1 MIILPN
7 SILVGKEAVPVRAKP
22 KATIPEKNVYS
33 KKAFNLIRSLPRNL
47 KAEGQFYQSRALPRA
62 KQYTIPGCQ
71 ERILIATNSTPPKK
85 IVLELTG
92 FISLDSEGNRGPN
105 FQVRRGIFYY
115 DGLKDAKSA
124 EGYNAGFRDQRLV
137 IDTRRGSTDA
147 QFVRRSCKPNC
158 VIKHVTGE
166 FEPLGLAIV
175 ATQQIN
181 YTDEITIP
189 FDDGWADSEIPLD
202 CVAHLRG
209 DVECPMEIHRD
220 TKNEQRIAREQRAQF
235 VRTNSKFFFRAEFE
249 RVKQFY
255 KRRRQ
260 EEGRGPLQI
269 TSTSSGSTSSGA
281 QFHRPPL
288 KKLPTVLVPPIVK
301 FPANISSS
309 DSSGKFKIPA
319 MPPLKNAYQMY
330 QHHHSQMASDSE
342 KRGGASEKG
351 GGAYEKGGGASSRM
365 TGGAENVKA
374 KNQNLL
380 TSSDSSTSSGNS
392 TSSGFSNSTSSNF
405 PEDTVPPSRR
415 LPNFNI
421 SSILNNSILNTST
434 TSSEVPPKPPRPLLN
449 STSSAPP
456 TSSKIIVQRVNP
468 GAMAAN
474 YSRTS
479 RPILRATSSAPGA
492 TSPRITISTS
502 SAKILN
508 SGNSKISNSET
519 TSSGNSEVVKSENSG
534 GSGASGTTVY
544 SRFTIPTTPS
554 VNSENPVT
562 TPSEPATSTYKED
575 PPRKFPFPTYPGMT
589 SSAFYAARDAAM
601 AAKKAQKALTSKRS
615 LPPGTV
621 YEPVTGEILPRSAI
635 LPSSTDTDSFSES
648 NSNTEDDDKSTSS
661 ESSDEFWE
669 MRCHCGLT
677 HEDGDTIE
685 CSSCKTWQHMACMG
699 LAAKT
704 MTKSETY
711 LCEVCD
717 PRKLPL
723 SRADAARKQRE
734 ILKKFERDGGG
745 AQKKKKKKDKN
756 RKHRHHHQ
764 PKRGRPSKS
773 PPITSSSDSPKLAS
787 HGYSDAA
794 GILLETIPTT
804 PGARQLLE
812 PSKRLRRAKTFHN
825 MFGILATENIR
836 VNQVVLVIHGWV
848 TIPEEVK
855 RKPGGVP
862 GIFLYCDLGTNGSSL
877 KLCVCTRKRSPATH
891 IRRSCN
897 PNCSLSHALDDQKN
911 FGLIVTATHEIPRGA
926 EITLPFDSDWR
937 ESVKPL
943 RCVEHYES
951 TQKCPL
957 KKERK
962 AFKAQQKRISYQL
975 ESDDGG
981 PEAKKPKMEKIEPT
995 NYKEIFPELQ
1005 VSTSTSSTPTSSASV
1020 ERVFIPPAKEN
1031 PPKPPVVLAGQGIM
1045 TTARLVRPEHTHFP
1059 RPPLYI
1065 GPQQPQP
1072 VVFIDPSQIPTSED
1086 VVVVDNGDPR
1096 VWNSA
1101 SIMNGISAAFGVPTT
1116 SSEFYGNSTE
1126 VTSSETDTSTNNNT
1140 TIIDLQ
1146 QQLPRRHHHHQNPK
1160 NQ

>member
-22 KATIPEKNVYS
+22 KATILEKNVYS
-33 KKAFNLIRSLPRNL
+33 KKAYNLIRSLPRNL

-166 FEPLGLAIV
+166 FEPLGLALV

-220 TKNEQRIAREQRAQF
+220 TKNEQRLAREARTQF

-260 EEGRGPLQI
+260 EESRGPLQI
-269 TSTSSGSTSSGA
+269 TATSSASTSSGA
-281 QFHRPPL
+281 QFQRPPL
-288 KKLPTVLVPPIVK
+288 KKLPTLLVPPIVK
-301 FPANISSS
+301 FPANISS

-342 KRGGASEKG
+342 KRGGASID
-351 GGAYEKGGGASSRM
+351 KGGGASSRM
-365 TGGAENVKA
+365 TGGAEN
-374 KNQNLL
+374 NLL
-380 TSSDSSTSSGNS
+380 TTSDSTSSGL
-392 TSSGFSNSTSSNF
+392 SNSTSSTF
-405 PEDTVPPSRR
+405 PKDTVPSRR

-421 SSILNNSILNTST
+421 ASILNNSFLNTST
-434 TSSEVPPKPPRPLLN
+434 MSSEVPPKPLLN

-474 YSRTS
+474 YPRTS
-479 RPILRATSSAPGA
+479 RPILRATSSAPGT
-492 TSPRITISTS
+492 TSSRITISTS
-502 SAKILN
+502 SA
-508 SGNSKISNSET
+508 GQ
-519 TSSGNSEVVKSENSG
+519 EN
-534 GSGASGTTVY
+534 
-544 SRFTIPTTPS
+544 
-554 VNSENPVT
+554 
-562 TPSEPATSTYKED
+562 
-575 PPRKFPFPTYPGMT
+575 PRKFPFPTYPGPT

-601 AAKKAQKALTSKRS
+601 ALKKAQKALTSKRS

-635 LPSSTDTDSFSES
+635 LPSSADTDSFSES
-648 NSNTEDDDKSTSS
+648 NSNTEDDDRSTSS

-717 PRKLPL
+717 PRNLPL

-745 AQKKKKKKDKN
+745 TRKRKKKDKN
-756 RKHRHHHQ
+756 RKHRHHRH

-773 PPITSSSDSPKLAS
+773 PPTTTSSDSPKLAS

-794 GILLETIPTT
+794 GVLLESIPTT
-804 PGARQLLE
+804 PGAKQLLE
-812 PSKRLRRAKTFHN
+812 PSKRPRRAKTFHN

-862 GIFLYCDLGTNGSSL
+862 GIFLYCDLEHKGSDSETSGSAR

-911 FGLIVTATHEIPRGA
+911 FGLIVIATHEIPRGA

-975 ESDDGG
+975 GEGSD
-981 PEAKKPKMEKIEPT
+981 AKKPKMERSEPT
-995 NYKEIFPELQ
+995 NYKELFPELQ
-1005 VSTSTSSTPTSSASV
+1005 ISTSTSSTPTSSTAPLSM

-1045 TTARLVRPEHTHFP
+1045 TTARLVRPETQLSHFP

-1065 GPQQPQP
+1065 GPQQQQP

-1116 SSEFYGNSTE
+1116 SSEFFGNSEE
-1126 VTSSETDTSTNNNT
+1126 VTSSETDTSTINT

-1146 QQLPRRHHHHQNPK
+1146 QQLPRHHHQNPK

>member
-1 MIILPN
+1 MSMIILPN

-22 KATIPEKNVYS
+22 KATILEKNVYS
-33 KKAFNLIRSLPRNL
+33 KKAYNLIRSLPRNL

-166 FEPLGLAIV
+166 FEPLGLALV

-220 TKNEQRIAREQRAQF
+220 TKNEQRLAREARTQF

-260 EEGRGPLQI
+260 EESRGPLQI
-269 TSTSSGSTSSGA
+269 TATSSASTSSGA
-281 QFHRPPL
+281 QFQRPPL
-288 KKLPTVLVPPIVK
+288 KKLPTLLVPPIVK
-301 FPANISSS
+301 FPANISS

-342 KRGGASEKG
+342 KRGGASID
-351 GGAYEKGGGASSRM
+351 KGGGASSRM
-365 TGGAENVKA
+365 TGGAEN
-374 KNQNLL
+374 NLL
-380 TSSDSSTSSGNS
+380 TSSDSTSSGL
-392 TSSGFSNSTSSNF
+392 SNSTSSTF
-405 PEDTVPPSRR
+405 PKDTVLSRR

-421 SSILNNSILNTST
+421 ASILNNSFLNTST
-434 TSSEVPPKPPRPLLN
+434 MSSEVPPKPLLN

-474 YSRTS
+474 YPRTS
-479 RPILRATSSAPGA
+479 RPILRATSSAPGT
-492 TSPRITISTS
+492 TSSRITISTS
-502 SAKILN
+502 SAGRVI
-508 SGNSKISNSET
+508 SGNSGISET
-519 TSSGNSEVVKSENSG
+519 TLSKVSDSKNSGISNSENSG
-534 GSGASGTTVY
+534 GSRASGTTTSSGTTVY

-554 VNSENPVT
+554 VNSENCEM
-562 TPSEPATSTYKED
+562 TPPEPYEEEN
-575 PPRKFPFPTYPGMT
+575 PRKFPFPTYPGMT

-601 AAKKAQKALTSKRS
+601 ALKKAQKALTSKRS

-635 LPSSTDTDSFSES
+635 LPSSADTDSFSES
-648 NSNTEDDDKSTSS
+648 NSNTEDDDRSTSS

-717 PRKLPL
+717 PRNLPL

-745 AQKKKKKKDKN
+745 TRKRKKKDKN
-756 RKHRHHHQ
+756 RKHRHHRH

-773 PPITSSSDSPKLAS
+773 PPTTTSSDSPKLAS

-794 GILLETIPTT
+794 GVLLESIPTT
-804 PGARQLLE
+804 PGAKQLLE
-812 PSKRLRRAKTFHN
+812 PSKRPRRAKTFHN

-862 GIFLYCDLGTNGSSL
+862 GIFLYCDLEHKGSDSETSGSAR

-911 FGLIVTATHEIPRGA
+911 FGLIVIATHEIPRGA

-975 ESDDGG
+975 GEGSD
-981 PEAKKPKMEKIEPT
+981 AKKPKMERSEPT
-995 NYKEIFPELQ
+995 NYKELFPELQ
-1005 VSTSTSSTPTSSASV
+1005 ISTSTSSTPTSSTAPLSM

-1045 TTARLVRPEHTHFP
+1045 TTARLVRPETQLSHFP

-1065 GPQQPQP
+1065 GPQQQQP

-1116 SSEFYGNSTE
+1116 SSEFYGNSE
-1126 VTSSETDTSTNNNT
+1126 EATSSETDTSTINT

-1146 QQLPRRHHHHQNPK
+1146 QQLPRHHHQNPK